1 MPIIPRRLDLTHA
14 RPGRRIHR
22 SVTLTPTADG
32 GARLAVHVGA
42 AELGA
47 DLSAADLRQPVGMAC
62 EVQIAHQAAEAP
74 A

>member
-1 MPIIPRRLDLTHA
+1 MPNLPRRLDLTHP

-32 GARLAVHVGA
+32 GARLAVHVGM

-47 DLSAADLRQPVGMAC
+47 DLSAADLRQLVGMAC
-62 EVQIAHQAAEAP
+62 ELQLAQQAAEVP

>member
-1 MPIIPRRLDLTHA
+1 MPNLPRRLDLTHP

-32 GARLAVHVGA
+32 GARLAVHVGM

-47 DLSAADLRQPVGMAC
+47 DLSAADLRQLVGMVV
-62 EVQIAHQAAEAP
+62 EVQCAWLARKVP

>member
-1 MPIIPRRLDLTHA
+1 MPILPRRLDLTHA
-14 RPGRRIHR
+14 RPGQRIHR

-32 GARLAVHVGA
+32 GARLAVHVGM

-47 DLSAADLRQPVGMAC
+47 DLSAADLRQLVGMAC
-62 EVQIAHQAAEAP
+62 EVQLAHQGTEVP